1 MSEINNEEDEEA
13 KNVIVI
19 LTTDEMVGL
28 IMEWA
33 EAYELTYELPEWA
46 EKMIRD
52 IQDKYDSINN
62 QPTEEEKIN
71 FINAFVFSGIMQ
83 GSFTRSV
90 ALRFLLDY
98 DANWILCGD
107 GESKRMEENETES
120 KNVIVALTS
129 DDVVGLIMEWAKAFK
144 LPVWQER
151 MIRVMQDKYGSINNK
166 PTEEEKI
173 SFIDTFVHGM
183 PNGSFVKDVA
193 LRFLANYDANWTLCG
208 DEEMRL
214 PKVIHN
220 DLYW

>member
-1 MSEINNEEDEEA
+1 MSEINNGENETEA

-19 LTTDEMVGL
+19 LTTDEVVGL

-98 DANWILCGD
+98 NANWILCGD
-107 GESKRMEENETES
+107 EESK
-120 KNVIVALTS
+120 
-129 DDVVGLIMEWAKAFK
+129 
-144 LPVWQER
+144 
-151 MIRVMQDKYGSINNK
+151 SI
-166 PTEEEKI
+166 
-173 SFIDTFVHGM
+173 
-183 PNGSFVKDVA
+183 
-193 LRFLANYDANWTLCG
+193 
-208 DEEMRL
+208 

-220 DLYW
+220 DW